1 MKNDWEIFE
10 GRQYKPTARREPR
23 VTVGPKG
30 TFYLNGIAFEALDQP
45 AAVEMLYNPKQRIIG
60 LRPIDPTKHNA
71 FEIKHHGIGG
81 NYKRISAASFCSNYR
96 LKFKRTL
103 LFEHVDV
110 TDDGI
115 MLLDLEKTVE
125 VSKGAR

>member
-45 AAVEMLYNPKQRIIG
+45 AAVEMLLQPQTTHH
-60 LRPIDPTKHNA
+60 RPQADRS
-71 FEIKHHGIGG
+71 
-81 NYKRISAASFCSNYR
+81 YKA
-96 LKFKRTL
+96 
-103 LFEHVDV
+103 
-110 TDDGI
+110 
-115 MLLDLEKTVE
+115 
-125 VSKGAR
+125 